1 MADTHDARTPQP
13 HAPQTTGPGDADGGD
28 VLDIIADVEGRLE
41 RLRKVSRESGA
52 VMDSIH
58 QKQAALAQQQ
68 AALDQRASELD
79 AAAQALEQKNAAL
92 DQREKHVE
100 SLCELADGERREIE
114 AAKQALVRDR
124 ASIDREKHELEQHQ
138 SDFQRRQAHLEREK
152 AEIDSNRAALE
163 TARGE
168 LKSQLAELE
177 QQRTTL
183 EAEHREAMQAVEKRL
198 NEIQQQRDERAES
211 LTRELDAAKKQ
222 TAALNEHLQAQR
234 AEAAQIEQARRE
246 EGERSALRIDS
257 LQADLEESH
266 RQAAS
271 LRGELQK
278 AQEDLQKR
286 CRQLEATKNKLVELG
301 QALDAQSEQIEAGT
315 AALAAL
321 EDRDRRIA
329 ELEAQ
334 LASNPGAVSGGE
346 PAGAD
351 PAALAA
357 RDRRI
362 AELEEEIQGL
372 QARVQAAAQTAS
384 APGEAAAEE
393 VAKRDQAIEQLSE
406 HIRSLQKALRE
417 AQAET
422 TKHAGEVERLRTT
435 IGELESRPAAGSG
448 PADRDDEFASR
459 RRQRIKRMREAIRER
474 SRRLNKARDVV
485 KQQAQQ
491 VRELDDE
498 RRTLADVRRN
508 LELAEQRMIR
518 RWARSSV
525 VTHLFLITLTIAV
538 LGAVSYF
545 GVMTFWPTSYTAR
558 ATIEAKGKPGFP
570 LTETQTNLWQTVHE
584 QMILS
589 EGVVKGVA
597 ERLRQRGYADLAE
610 PDALKAFLEANLVS
624 ASPKPGTITLEL
636 TTVGREEAQRLL
648 ETYSIGLVSLSNG
661 ERGRRT
667 DGATTNLSAPATVD
681 ALPAKDNRVQVA
693 GIAFGSSVAALLF
706 LGLPLYLKLRRS
718 NSVFSDGDLDAPMM
732 DAGRW
737 AQISAGNGASTEHV
751 IS

>member
-13 HAPQTTGPGDADGGD
+13 HTPPTTGPGEADGGD

-58 QKQAALAQQQ
+58 QKQAAIAQQQ
-68 AALDQRASELD
+68 AALDKRAAELQ
-79 AAAQALEQKNAAL
+79 AAGHSLEQKTVAL
-92 DQREKHVE
+92 DEREKHVE

-114 AAKQALVRDR
+114 AAKQALAQDR
-124 ASIDREKHELEQHQ
+124 TALDREKQDLEKQQ
-138 SDFQRRQAHLEREK
+138 SDLQRRQAHLEREQ
-152 AEIDSNRAALE
+152 AEIDSNRESLE
-163 TARGE
+163 TARGQ
-168 LKSQLAELE
+168 LKTQLAELE
-177 QQRTTL
+177 QQRTAL
-183 EAEHREAMQAVEKRL
+183 ESEHREAMQAVERRL
-198 NEIQQQRDERAES
+198 EEITRQRDERAES
-211 LTRELDAAKKQ
+211 LTQELDAARKQ
-222 TAALNEHLQAQR
+222 VAALSEHLEAQR
-234 AEAAQIEQARRE
+234 AEAAKIEQSRRKDAE
-246 EGERSALRIDS
+246 QAALRIDS
-257 LQADLEESH
+257 LQADLE
-266 RQAAS
+266 QAQKNAAA
-271 LRGELQK
+271 LQGELQHSK
-278 AQEDLQKR
+278 DDLQKR
-286 CRQLEATKNKLVELG
+286 CRQLEATKSKLVELG
-301 QALDAQSEQIEAGT
+301 QALDAQTEQIEAGT

-334 LASNPGAVSGGE
+334 LAAGGAGGGGE
-346 PAGAD
+346 SAGVD
-351 PAALAA
+351 PAQLAA
-357 RDRRI
+357 RDERI
-362 AELEEEIQGL
+362 AQLEREIQELE
-372 QARVQAAAQTAS
+372 ARVQAAAQTAS
-384 APGEAAAEE
+384 ASGESSDEE
-393 VAKRDQAIEQLSE
+393 IARRDQAIEQLSD
-406 HIRSLQKALRE
+406 HIRSLQRSLQE

-422 TKHAGEVERLRTT
+422 TKRAGEVERLKSA
-435 IGELESRPAAGSG
+435 IGELKSRPAAGAGSSG
-448 PADRDDEFASR
+448 RDDEFTAR
-459 RRQRIKRMREAIRER
+459 RRQRIERMRRAIRDR

-491 VRELDDE
+491 VREIEDE

-525 VTHLFLITLTIAV
+525 VTHLFLLTLTIAV

-597 ERLRQRGYADLAE
+597 ERLRQRGYTDLAE
-610 PDALKAFLEANLVS
+610 PEALNRFLESNLVS

-636 TTVGREEAQRLL
+636 TTVGRDEAQRLL

-667 DGATTNLSAPATVD
+667 DGATTNLSVPATVD

-718 NSVFSDGDLDAPMM
+718 ASVFNDADLDAPMM
-732 DAGRW
+732 DTGRW
-737 AQISAGNGASTEHV
+737 AQISAGHAGSTEHV
-751 IS
+751 IN